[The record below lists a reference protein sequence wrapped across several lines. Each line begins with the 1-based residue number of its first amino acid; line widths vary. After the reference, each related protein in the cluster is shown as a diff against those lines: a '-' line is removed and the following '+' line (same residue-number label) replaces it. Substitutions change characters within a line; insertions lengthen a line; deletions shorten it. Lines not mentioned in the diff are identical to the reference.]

1 FHCPRPA
8 ERHPRRNSRPL
19 SRWSAGGTRPHAERC
34 PAAMPRAAHRAWAA
48 TDRGHVRVN
57 NEDCCACT
65 GWSSTAGGE
74 TWTGGLPADGGWALV
89 ADGLGGHAA
98 GEVASAL
105 AVASLALRMPGIEN
119 SADVRAAL
127 AQADAT
133 IRAHATAHPAM
144 AGMGTTIAGL
154 VLHDGSALVFNLGD
168 SRIYRLSGRALDQLS
183 IDHAVGRH
191 QLTQCLGGLVAP
203 RTLEPCVRAM
213 RMRAGDRFLLCSDG
227 LTDMLPASSIAALLA
242 ASGDPARALVSAA
255 LDAGGVD
262 NATAVVVEMGAPA

>member
-1 FHCPRPA
+1 M
-8 ERHPRRNSRPL
+8 
-19 SRWSAGGTRPHAERC
+19 
-34 PAAMPRAAHRAWAA
+34 AMPPALHRAWAA

-74 TWTGGLPADGGWALV
+74 TWSGGLPVDGGWALV

-127 AQADAT
+127 GQADAT
-133 IRAHATAHPAM
+133 IRAHAAANPAM
-144 AGMGTTIAGL
+144 AGMGTTITGL
-154 VLHDGSALVFNLGD
+154 IFHNSSALAFNLGD
-168 SRIYRLSGRALDQLS
+168 SRAYRLSAGALDQLS

-213 RMRAGDRFLLCSDG
+213 GVGAGERFLLCSDG
-227 LTDMLPASSIAALLA
+227 LTDMLPTLRIAALLA
-242 ASGDPARALVSAA
+242 APGDPARTLVSAA

-262 NATAVVVEMGAPA
+262 NVTAVVVEAGSSV

>member
-1 FHCPRPA
+1 
-8 ERHPRRNSRPL
+8 
-19 SRWSAGGTRPHAERC
+19 
-34 PAAMPRAAHRAWAA
+34 MPRAAHRAWAA

-74 TWTGGLPADGGWALV
+74 TWSGGLPGDGGWALV

-127 AQADAT
+127 AQAGAA
-133 IRAHATAHPAM
+133 IRAHAAANPAL

-154 VLHDGSALVFNLGD
+154 VLHDGSALAFNLGD
-168 SRIYRLSGRALDQLS
+168 SRIYRFSGGVLDQLS

-191 QLTQCLGGLVAP
+191 QLTQCLGGTIAP
-203 RTLEPCVRAM
+203 RTLEPCVRSIRVA
-213 RMRAGDRFLLCSDG
+213 AGDRFLLCSDG
-227 LTDMLPASSIAALLA
+227 LTDMLPALRIAALLA
-242 ASGDPARALVSAA
+242 ASADPARALVSAA
-255 LDAGGVD
+255 LDAGGAD
-262 NATAVVVEMGAPA
+262 NATAVVVEAGAPA